1 MLNFVEEPKEQK
13 KRKLTLNGLFGK
25 HDKAVCVPVQNPH
38 IAYFYK
44 AYGAVNYDAV
54 SGRGFETYFD
64 KKEEIA
70 LLKAYFKLQ
79 KDVNKKYDSAKE
91 KYRNAKNILNGI
103 EFWVNYLGIK

>member
-1 MLNFVEEPKEQK
+1 MVFLENMIRQ
-13 KRKLTLNGLFGK
+13 
-25 HDKAVCVPVQNPH
+25 
-38 IAYFYK
+38 
-44 AYGAVNYDAV
+44 YGAVNYDAV
-54 SGRGFETYFD
+54 SGKGFETYFD